1 MKLKTIIL
9 LAYFTGLA
17 FSQTFIFQNEIGQ
30 FKQAAAFSINEA
42 GIIYVTDANTN
53 EIYKLDTLGKTLK
66 YTGGFGWSTGEFDD
80 PVNVFAT
87 PLNVYVCDKNNH
99 RVERFDKDL
108 NYVSQIST
116 RNSDTSAEQFGY
128 PLCAVTSS
136 QGDLFILDS
145 ENKRIVKFDTFG
157 NFISNFGGFD
167 SGDYSL
173 TNPLCF
179 AISRQNN
186 LYVIDDKKLII
197 FDQYGN
203 GVAKFNTNV
212 KFNKINILLGY
223 LTINNENEI
232 YYCNLANQFSLNK
245 ISLDENVKDTT
256 IVSSIIFGQKLYVL
270 TPEKILIYK
279 KIND

>member
-1 MKLKTIIL
+1 MKPKIVIL
-9 LAYFTGLA
+9 LSFLTTIA
-17 FSQTFIFQNEIGQ
+17 FSQNFIFESEIGQ
-30 FKQAAAFSINEA
+30 FKQASSFFINEA
-42 GIIYVTDANTN
+42 GILYVTDANTN

-66 YTGGFGWSTGEFDD
+66 YTGGYGWDSGQFDD

-87 PLNVYVCDKNNH
+87 PLNVYVCDRNNH

-116 RNSDTSAEQFGY
+116 RNSNNKDEQFGY
-128 PLCAVTSS
+128 PLCAVTSN

-167 SGDYSL
+167 SGEYSL
-173 TNPLCF
+173 TDPSCF
-179 AISRQNN
+179 AISRRNN
-186 LYVIDDKKLII
+186 LYVIDDKQLLV

-212 KFNKINILLGY
+212 KFNKINIVLSN

-245 ISLDENVKDTT
+245 INLDENVKDGT
-256 IVSSIIFGQKLYVL
+256 IISSLVFGQKLYVL
-270 TPEKILIYK
+270 TPHKILVFK
-279 KIND
+279 KINN